1 GDATRGLAEADV
13 VVEHRFTTP
22 MVHQGYLEPRA
33 ALAAVD
39 PLGAL
44 TVWTATQALFFTR
57 SEVAEVLGMPEH
69 DVKIVATPMGGGFGA
84 KFVLL
89 EPLAAALARQLRRPV
104 SVVMTRREDF
114 LATTPAPAAVF
125 EMKLGG
131 RRDGTLT
138 ALQGRVVFDAG
149 AFAGAP
155 VGIALLLM
163 GSYYQMPNLD
173 LRGYEV
179 LTHKPGVGAYRA
191 PGAVQGTFV
200 I

>member
-1 GDATRGLAEADV
+1 
-13 VVEHRFTTP
+13 
-22 MVHQGYLEPRA
+22 
-33 ALAAVD
+33 
-39 PLGAL
+39 
-44 TVWTATQALFFTR
+44 
-57 SEVAEVLGMPEH
+57 
-69 DVKIVATPMGGGFGA
+69 
-84 KFVLL
+84 
-89 EPLAAALARQLRRPV
+89 LARQLRRPV

-200 I
+200 IESLMDELAHRLGLDPLELRLRNASRPGDPMVTGQPWPKMGLRECLERLQQE